1 MSEGGHPTSRGAAS
15 ACTTN
20 ELRQASVTE
29 MFPRVAFEYGQTWW
43 AFSRRDRAVA
53 ASRSGRVAEISTM
66 SPKPSAF
73 LPMPTLAVT
82 VEPEMSAF
90 SWRATT
96 PRAPWKQALYPQG

>member
-1 MSEGGHPTSRGAAS
+1 
-15 ACTTN
+15 
-20 ELRQASVTE
+20 
-29 MFPRVAFEYGQTWW
+29 
-43 AFSRRDRAVA
+43 
-53 ASRSGRVAEISTM
+53 M